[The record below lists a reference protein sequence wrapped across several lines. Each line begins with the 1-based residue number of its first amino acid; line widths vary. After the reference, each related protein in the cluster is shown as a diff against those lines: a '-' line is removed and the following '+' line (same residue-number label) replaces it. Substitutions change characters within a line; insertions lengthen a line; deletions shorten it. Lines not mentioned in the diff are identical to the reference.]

1 MGILATV
8 GCIRGVGVQF
18 STGRLGDS
26 PSRQSRQASCLP
38 FCYVHAQESESIAL
52 VLTTIFFFWLL
63 PTTCPPACIH
73 TLHTFTCKQ
82 ASVRTAKINKL
93 NHYYSGFFSWLHACV
108 RACVR
113 AAPRDRKKEKSPW
126 ALRPEPEPE
135 RNIVTARRQ
144 TKTLYTKLM
153 NYRGPGGRGNYRN
166 EVCFY
171 KISKSLFI
179 RVRIAII
186 LIRSDPSLERIQV
199 TPTKTKPLRRGA
211 SQSQTDSGAIGPSVI
226 YSITGE

>member
-26 PSRQSRQASCLP
+26 PSRQSRQATCLP
-38 FCYVHAQESESIAL
+38 FCYVHAQERIYRL
-52 VLTTIFFFWLL
+52 GPYHNIFFLAAAHDL
-63 PTTCPPACIH
+63 PAC
-73 TLHTFTCKQ
+73 LHTYITYIYMQ

-93 NHYYSGFFSWLHACV
+93 NHYYSGFFSWLRACV
-108 RACVR
+108 CACVR

-126 ALRPEPEPE
+126 DLRPEPEPE